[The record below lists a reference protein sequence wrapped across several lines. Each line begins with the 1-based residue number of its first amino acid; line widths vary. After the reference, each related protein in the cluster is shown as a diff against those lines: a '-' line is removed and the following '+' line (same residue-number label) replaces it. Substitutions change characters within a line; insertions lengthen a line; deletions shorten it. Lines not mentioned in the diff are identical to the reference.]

1 MARPKPTILLE
12 NLDKKTYKAEQI
24 LEADAVYAVFYQ
36 GKAINLRSLNKLV
49 SYPGPKYKKV
59 SFANKGSAFNLAD
72 KLNKMFQTDEF
83 EVFMLVKGDK
93 IVEHEQD
100 S

>member
-1 MARPKPTILLE
+1 MARPKPNILLE

-72 KLNKMFQTDEF
+72 KLNAMFQTDEF